1 MLAKNHAIIGSFEN
15 DVCGIEL
22 ATREK
27 KKSHRRKSEISF
39 LKHTASL
46 TLIAKATLQKRKMA
60 MVLMGELGA
69 RCVYNLHKINLF
81 YAKIMIPP
89 HPDFSR
95 QMVSKYMYYVS
106 VF

>member
-22 ATREK
+22 ATRE